1 MPGTTAQPV
10 VELVTSPAELG
21 SAIRRARVALGL
33 SYREAAERCRV
44 GRRFFNELENGKPT
58 ARLDKTLAVLMG
70 VGLPP
75 LIVPLEEA
83 MKAFGKGG

>member
-1 MPGTTAQPV
+1 MADTAAQPV

-21 SAIRRARVALGL
+21 AAIRRARIVLGL
-33 SYREAAERCRV
+33 SYRDAASRCRV

-58 ARLDKTLAVLMG
+58 ARLDKTLAVMMG
-70 VGLPP
+70 VGLLP

-83 MKAFGKGG
+83 MKAFGK

>member
-1 MPGTTAQPV
+1 MADTSAQPA

-21 SAIRRARVALGL
+21 AAIRRARMALGL
-33 SYREAAERCRV
+33 SYRDAAIRCRV

-58 ARLDKTLAVLMG
+58 ARLDKTLAVMMG
-70 VGLPP
+70 VGLLP

-83 MKAFGKGG
+83 LKAFGK

>member
-1 MPGTTAQPV
+1 MADTAAQPV

-21 SAIRRARVALGL
+21 AAIRRARAALGL
-33 SYREAAERCRV
+33 SYRDAAARCGV

-70 VGLPP
+70 VGLLP

-83 MKAFGKGG
+83 MKAFGK

>member
-1 MPGTTAQPV
+1 MADTSAQPV

-21 SAIRRARVALGL
+21 AAIRRARIALGF
-33 SYREAAERCRV
+33 SYHEAATRCRV

-58 ARLDKTLAVLMG
+58 ARLDKTLAVMMG
-70 VGLPP
+70 VGLLP

-83 MKAFGKGG
+83 MKAFGK